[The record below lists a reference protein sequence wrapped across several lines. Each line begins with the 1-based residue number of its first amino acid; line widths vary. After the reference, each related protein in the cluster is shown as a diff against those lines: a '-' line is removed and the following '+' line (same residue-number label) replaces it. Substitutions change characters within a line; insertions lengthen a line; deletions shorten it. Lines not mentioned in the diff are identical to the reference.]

1 MLVHFI
7 APMSSLK
14 ENIESYRTVVSSI
27 QKKGHVLARDWIEA
41 AYAEIK
47 ESSETRVEM
56 EQSWQPIIEENFEAI
71 AKADVVIADITHDS
85 TAMGYQIATAIHQ
98 KKPTLLIIKEGTT
111 IPPFTWNIPS
121 SFLKKVE
128 YTESTLTDKIMPFL
142 EENDISTKDMRFNF
156 FIDRAIYNYLR
167 WAALKTGKTKA
178 EVLREL
184 VQREIENK
192 D

>member
-7 APMSSLK
+7 APMSSLE
-14 ENIESYRTVVSSI
+14 ENIESYRSVVASI
-27 QKKGHVLARDWIEA
+27 QKKGHVLAREWIEA

-47 ESSETRVEM
+47 ISSEKDM
-56 EQSWQPIIEENFEAI
+56 EGDQNWQPIIEDNFEAI

-128 YTESTLTDKIMPFL
+128 YSKKDLTDKIMPFL

-156 FIDRAIYNYLR
+156 FIDRGIYNYLR

-192 D
+192 E